1 MWPLRPTRP
10 LRALP
15 LSLTKNMKQIANS
28 SYLCRSLCL
37 LLLLIAGAA
46 TEAMAQ
52 LRLEVSAPSNVDMA
66 DKYFQVKYTIKA
78 NVEGNITLPAVNGL
92 RRLAGPARSFFSESV
107 SINGKTTANV
117 ATTFTYTFAA
127 EAPGTYT
134 LPAAKVTVGG
144 KTYTSDKAQVKVTN
158 SGKAADAK
166 SAGSE
171 ELREAGSKVGN
182 EELVITANL
191 AKETV
196 YEQEALPLTYVVY
209 EKPGV
214 GLNNISLN
222 QQPDFKGM
230 VSQELDLKDIQ
241 WDVERRNGQLM
252 RKAVVKRYLL
262 FPQQSGEVTV
272 PRMTFNCVV
281 LQRDASLNPLD
292 VFFNSGGSLAVS
304 VSRTTNPC
312 KIKVKPLPSP
322 RPDGFSGAVGQM
334 EARAYLV
341 TPQVRTNETATLRI
355 SVSGKGNLQL
365 LTAPKIELPSHCD
378 AYTPKTTS
386 HTTVTAEG
394 MDGSVTF
401 DYTFVPRQMG
411 DAVIKIPPFIS
422 FDPASGQYRTDSIA
436 TIRMHIEEG
445 ERSQEEVAKERALL
459 ESDIRPL
466 YQGKMVLR
474 DAKSAYFF
482 WNTWGYY
489 LAIALIIV
497 ATIGIFILTRFLNAH
512 REQLNQPR
520 GGKALRQAIRAIQ
533 RAGKDSAGKDKAE
546 CYGQLAAA
554 LTTFAVT
561 KARTTAA
568 ETTKA
573 QWPGVLQAH
582 GIDAAEQER
591 FLQLL
596 DKCEWVKF
604 APVTADGS
612 MEDDAKM
619 AIDLLKKM
627 DKAWK

>member
-1 MWPLRPTRP
+1 M
-10 LRALP
+10 
-15 LSLTKNMKQIANS
+15 NKQIAILTHLN
-28 SYLCRSLCL
+28 RRLCL
-37 LLLLIAGAA
+37 ILLLIISIAPQAW
-46 TEAMAQ
+46 AQ
-52 LRLEVSAPSNVDMA
+52 LRLEVSAPSSVDMA
-66 DKYFQVKYTIKA
+66 DKYFQVKYTIEA
-78 NVEGNITLPAVNGL
+78 NVEGNISLPAVSGL
-92 RRLAGPARSFFSESV
+92 RRLAGPARSFFSETV
-107 SINGKTTANV
+107 NINGKTKSNV

-127 EAPGTYT
+127 EGPGTYT

-144 KTYTSDKAQVKVTN
+144 KTYTSGKAQVKVTN

-166 SAGSE
+166 SAGAE
-171 ELREAGSKVGN
+171 ELREAGSKVAN
-182 EELVITANL
+182 DELVITANL

-262 FPQQSGEVTV
+262 FPQQAGEVTV

-281 LQRDASLNPLD
+281 LQRDATLNPLD

-312 KIKVKPLPSP
+312 KIKVKPLPTP
-322 RPDGFSGAVGQM
+322 RPEGFSGAVGQM
-334 EARAYLV
+334 ETRAYLV
-341 TPQVRTNETATLRI
+341 TPNVRTNETATLRI

-378 AYTPKTTS
+378 AYTPKTTP

-401 DYTFVPRQMG
+401 DYTFVPRPTG
-411 DAVIKIPPFIS
+411 DAVIQIPPFIS
-422 FDPASGQYRTDSIA
+422 FDPFTGQYRTDSIA
-436 TIRMHIEEG
+436 AIHMHIEEG

-466 YQGKMVLR
+466 YQGKLAFR

-489 LAIALIIV
+489 LAIALII
-497 ATIGIFILTRFLNAH
+497 ALTIGIFVLTHFVNAH
-512 REQLNQPR
+512 REQLSQPR
-520 GGKALRQAIRAIQ
+520 GGKALRQAIKAIQ
-533 RAGKDSAGKDKAE
+533 HAQKDSATKDKAD
-546 CYGQLAAA
+546 CYGQMAAA
-554 LTTFAVT
+554 LTSYAAT
-561 KARTTAA
+561 KAKTVPT
-568 ETTKA
+568 EITKA
-573 QWPGVLQAH
+573 QWPGLLQTH
-582 GIDAAEQER
+582 GIDAEVQER
-591 FLQLL
+591 FLKLL

-604 APVTADGS
+604 APVSADGS
-612 MEDDAKM
+612 MEDDAQK